1 MNAPSFL
8 RVLLSLF
15 LLIPTLSFAE
25 HVDGAFAEHTLTEQR
40 LWLRTGVWVSE
51 NGGIQ
56 LSLGQTKSYLGQQIY
71 VSGSPSGRVEEADEV
86 VVEFRR
92 AGRDA
97 AWQAVAKTNKWTGVW
112 TPKGPGQY
120 EFRVRARVF
129 GEWITSNVATLEVVK
144 SELVLTVSRTSVA
157 VGDTVSVEAKLVPE
171 VFTKDP
177 VVFKVRT
184 KGGDDEMEFGNGTG
198 ASFTP
203 EKAGQYVVAAKAWV
217 GTWGIESNKVEIEV
231 HVLEAWLAKLKR
243 VSKQALSA
251 AVKGDLAEEENG
263 VVGMLVT
270 TAGGFIPIYGQLAD
284 IRDTAAALN
293 QMRDDGWQKG
303 GNWLNLGAN
312 IVGFIPGMDW
322 GQECKQGD
330 PEGGQGG
337 DTDGRKEIIERDFDP
352 SRSAIRKGRDET
364 AEPQNQRH
372 RESYAACT

>member
-97 AWQAVAKTNKWTGVW
+97 AWQAVAKTNKWTGTW

-129 GEWITSNVATLEVVK
+129 GEWITSNVATQK
-144 SELVLTVSRTSVA
+144 
-157 VGDTVSVEAKLVPE
+157 
-171 VFTKDP
+171 
-177 VVFKVRT
+177 
-184 KGGDDEMEFGNGTG
+184 
-198 ASFTP
+198 
-203 EKAGQYVVAAKAWV
+203 AAKEAIQ
-217 GTWGIESNKVEIEV
+217 TAEKKSSKEIASQV
-231 HVLEAWLAKLKR
+231 TALSGKSQL
-243 VSKQALSA
+243 VSK
-251 AVKGDLAEEENG
+251 G
-263 VVGMLVT
+263 V
-270 TAGGFIPIYGQLAD
+270 
-284 IRDTAAALN
+284 
-293 QMRDDGWQKG
+293 
-303 GNWLNLGAN
+303 
-312 IVGFIPGMDW
+312 
-322 GQECKQGD
+322 
-330 PEGGQGG
+330 
-337 DTDGRKEIIERDFDP
+337 RDFMIGEKP
-352 SRSAIRKGRDET
+352 LSQLSKEEVESAIRGY
-364 AEPQNQRH
+364 QN
-372 RESYAACT
+372 AADAAKNAIHKAYQEARIMTLRGEGPSPGSLKEFTENFGK